1 MDKLRSL
8 TCVRTNKP
16 NLTDGRKDISGGR
29 KADDKVSAAN
39 STSTKAFTSMEYT
52 ADGMCILAGGSS
64 KYVVL
69 YDVRE
74 AVLVKKFQIS
84 GNLSLDGTGEFL
96 DCCKVNSAG
105 INTDLIDDQGEAS
118 DLEDRMDTTLPRSAR
133 GAGDTSVRKYRQEAR
148 TKCVRFS
155 PTGRA

>member
-1 MDKLRSL
+1 
-8 TCVRTNKP
+8 
-16 NLTDGRKDISGGR
+16 
-29 KADDKVSAAN
+29 
-39 STSTKAFTSMEYT
+39 MEYT